1 MREKPMRKNRKFY
14 IGMAL
19 NVLEGM
25 LSGFNFFLLYEV
37 MKMLWIGNVN
47 LSSILRLT
55 LFLAGIFILRIVVY
69 GIGYTESQI
78 GGAAVSNRLRLFLG
92 DKIKKIPLSR
102 FTQGQTGQYINIITS
117 DVNNYEK
124 ILTHTVGD
132 LVKHIAFCL
141 MMIFFVGYIWLPGGF
156 ILACVELVLIPF
168 LWISFRIVKKYGTE
182 KNKVS
187 AEAVSSIVEYVSG
200 IQTFR
205 AYGVGGTK
213 NKTVTSDIKKF
224 SDVSYDY
231 ENTGFQPMPFNV
243 YSFGWDFLLWL

>member
-1 MREKPMRKNRKFY
+1 MKN
-14 IGMAL
+14 L
-19 NVLEGM
+19 NAYGWR
-25 LSGFNFFLLYEV
+25 SGEAHCLL
-37 MKMLWIGNVN
+37 L
-47 LSSILRLT
+47 
-55 LFLAGIFILRIVVY
+55 
-69 GIGYTESQI
+69 
-78 GGAAVSNRLRLFLG
+78 
-92 DKIKKIPLSR
+92 D
-102 FTQGQTGQYINIITS
+102 
-117 DVNNYEK
+117 D
-124 ILTHTVGD
+124 D
-132 LVKHIAFCL
+132 
-141 MMIFFVGYIWLPGGF
+141 FFVGYIWLPGGF

>member
-1 MREKPMRKNRKFY
+1 MREKPMRKNGKFY

-19 NVLEGM
+19 NILEGM
-25 LSGFNFFLLYEV
+25 LSGFNFFLLYKV

-141 MMIFFVGYIWLPGGF
+141 MMIFFCRIYLASGRIYPCLRRVGTNSVFVDLFPHCQKIWYRKEQSK
-156 ILACVELVLIPF
+156 C
-168 LWISFRIVKKYGTE
+168 
-182 KNKVS
+182 
-187 AEAVSSIVEYVSG
+187 
-200 IQTFR
+200 
-205 AYGVGGTK
+205 
-213 NKTVTSDIKKF
+213 
-224 SDVSYDY
+224 
-231 ENTGFQPMPFNV
+231 
-243 YSFGWDFLLWL
+243 